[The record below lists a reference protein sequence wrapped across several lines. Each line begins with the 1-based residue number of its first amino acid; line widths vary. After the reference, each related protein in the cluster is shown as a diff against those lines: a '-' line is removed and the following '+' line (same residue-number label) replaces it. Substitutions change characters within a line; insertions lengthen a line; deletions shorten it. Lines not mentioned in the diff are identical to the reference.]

1 MKEPNRIRK
10 NEISYNVQLDEEQKK
25 GKAVILQ
32 YPITLIT
39 GQAGSGKSLVAL
51 QTGLDFVN
59 KKMGKMILTR
69 ALVEVGDES
78 MGYLP
83 GDAKEKLSPYLEA
96 AMENLEKCMNKDEIL
111 KLVAADKI
119 IAGPVNFMRGKTV
132 EDVLIVEEGQNLT
145 IGQMLAVL
153 TRTGKNGKIIITGD
167 LAQKDRRKERA
178 YGALDLAIDLAKDLP
193 HHIGWVKLNGQHR
206 HDVVTEI
213 NDLVYSD
220 KYRNRI
226 FPELS

>member
-1 MKEPNRIRK
+1 MKEANRQRK
-10 NEISYNVQLDEEQKK
+10 NPIQYNIQLDNEQKN
-25 GKAVILQ
+25 GKSVILQ

-59 KKMGKMILTR
+59 SKMGKMILTR
-69 ALVEVGDES
+69 SLVEVGDES

-96 AMENLEKCMNKDEIL
+96 AMENLEKCMSREEIL
-111 KLVAADKI
+111 KLVKDERI
-119 IAGPVNFMRGKTV
+119 VAGPVNFMRGKTV

-153 TRTGKNGKIIITGD
+153 TRTVKTGKIIITGD
-167 LAQKDRRKERA
+167 LAQKDRRKERS

-193 HHIGWVKLNGQHR
+193 EYIGWVKLNGQHR
-206 HDVVTEI
+206 HDVVSKI
-213 NDLVYSD
+213 NDLIYSD
-220 KYRNRI
+220 KYKNRV
-226 FPELS
+226 FPEN

>member
-1 MKEPNRIRK
+1 MKESNRIRK
-10 NEISYNVQLDEEQKK
+10 TPIKYNVQLDEEQKK
-25 GKAVILQ
+25 AKDIILK

-59 KKMGKMILTR
+59 QKMCSLILTR
-69 ALVEVGDES
+69 SLIEVGDES

-83 GDAKEKLSPYLEA
+83 GDAKEKLGPYLEA
-96 AMENLEKCMNKDEIL
+96 AMENLEKCMSKEEIL
-111 KLVAADKI
+111 KLVREERI
-119 IAGPVNFMRGKTV
+119 TAGPVNFMRGKTV
-132 EDVLIVEEGQNLT
+132 DNILIVEEGQNLT

-193 HHIGWVKLNGQHR
+193 EYIGWVKLNGQHR
-206 HDVVTEI
+206 HDVVSEI
-213 NDLVYSD
+213 NKLIYSE
-220 KYRNRI
+220 KYKNRV
-226 FPELS
+226 FPEL